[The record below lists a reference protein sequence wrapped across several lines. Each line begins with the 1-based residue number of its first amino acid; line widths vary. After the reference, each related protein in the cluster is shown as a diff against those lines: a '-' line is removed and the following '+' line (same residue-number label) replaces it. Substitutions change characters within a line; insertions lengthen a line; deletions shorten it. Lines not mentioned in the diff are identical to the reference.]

1 MSVKQF
7 MDQIVEIQK
16 RIDQQSGDIESL
28 KKELDRLKIM
38 AFEEEMREEPN
49 QHLLKG

>member
-16 RIDQQSGDIESL
+16 RIDQQSGDIEDL
-28 KKELDRLKIM
+28 KKQLDRLKLM
-38 AFEEEMREEPN
+38 AFEEEMREEN
-49 QHLLKG
+49 DQQLLKG

>member
-7 MDQIVEIQK
+7 IDQIIEIQK
-16 RIDQQSGDIESL
+16 RIEQQSGDIESL

-38 AFEEEMREEPN
+38 AFEEEIREEN
-49 QHLLKG
+49 DQQLLKG

>member
-7 MDQIVEIQK
+7 MDQIAQIQK
-16 RIDQQSGDIESL
+16 RIEQQSGDIESL

-38 AFEEEMREEPN
+38 AFEEEMREENN
-49 QHLLKG
+49 QQFLKG

>member
-38 AFEEEMREEPN
+38 SFEEEMREEN
-49 QHLLKG
+49 DQQLLKG

>member
-1 MSVKQF
+1 
-7 MDQIVEIQK
+7 MDQIAQIQK
-16 RIDQQSGDIESL
+16 RIEQQSGDIESL

>member
-38 AFEEEMREEPN
+38 AFEEEMREEHD
-49 QHLLKG
+49 QQLLKG